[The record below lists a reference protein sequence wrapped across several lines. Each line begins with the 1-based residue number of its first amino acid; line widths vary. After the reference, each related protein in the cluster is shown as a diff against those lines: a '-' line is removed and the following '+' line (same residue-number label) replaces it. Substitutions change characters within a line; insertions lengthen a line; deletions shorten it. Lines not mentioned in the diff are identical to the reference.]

1 MSFKLTKEQV
11 QKYKEFFALFDKDGD
26 GIIKSKEVGTV
37 MRAIGLNPMEQEIE
51 DAVKQYD
58 HGNGTIDLTEFL
70 EIMTEHV

>member
-1 MSFKLTKEQV
+1 MSFKLSKDQIKKFKE
-11 QKYKEFFALFDKDGD
+11 YFALFDKDGD

-37 MRAIGLNPMEQEIE
+37 IRAIGFNPLEQEVQ

-70 EIMTEHV
+70 EIMAGQV